1 MNSKDQFAAFE
12 FMCRERA
19 ALARKEMEYWLA
31 EAEEWKELSK
41 STASLIDGNLA
52 PATGFTESPYQY

>member
-1 MNSKDQFAAFE
+1 MISKNQFAAFE

-19 ALARKEMEYWLA
+19 ALARKDMEYWLA
-31 EAEEWKELSK
+31 EAQEWKELSN
-41 STASLIDGNLA
+41 STASLLDANSA

>member
-41 STASLIDGNLA
+41 STASLIDGNPA